1 MAGGRFSAEGFTVA
15 VVDCKILYTL
25 ITHGFLS
32 NFMSLESISHWTLHK
47 SPLHFKKINF
57 LGNQSLKIFAGVL
70 FLIILYSLG
79 SALFYMYKD
88 KGNSTRMV
96 RSLSIRIILSFL
108 LFIIMMVY
116 TRLNM
121 DMDIE

>member
-1 MAGGRFSAEGFTVA
+1 MHELIIHSLFS
-15 VVDCKILYTL
+15 Y
-25 ITHGFLS
+25 FLRLAS
-32 NFMSLESISHWTLHK
+32 NSHWTLHK
-47 SPLHFKKINF
+47 SSLHFKKINF

-96 RSLSIRIILSFL
+96 RSLSIRIALSFL